1 MENSHYHNSFEIYY
15 LVSGNRKMLV
25 EDKIYEL
32 CTSDIVLIN
41 PNILHRNMV
50 SGAHSRIN
58 IVFAV

>member
-1 MENSHYHNSFEIYY
+1 
-15 LVSGNRKMLV
+15 MLV

-32 CTSDIVLIN
+32 FTSDNVLIN